1 MGVTLVGNRELSLL
15 MNWVPELLGSGE
27 FCVFRHRVVLPKSTS
42 SARNY
47 VKFCLEPLRFCLE
60 PLRFCLE
67 LRTSFRHTNGATPL
81 GLGYIPVINR

>member
-1 MGVTLVGNRELSLL
+1 MGVTLVGNRELSLII
-15 MNWVPELLGSGE
+15 NWVPELLGSGE
-27 FCVFRHRVVLPKSTS
+27 FCVFRHRIVLPKTTS

-47 VKFCLEPLRFCLE
+47 AKFCLELLK
-60 PLRFCLE
+60 FCLE